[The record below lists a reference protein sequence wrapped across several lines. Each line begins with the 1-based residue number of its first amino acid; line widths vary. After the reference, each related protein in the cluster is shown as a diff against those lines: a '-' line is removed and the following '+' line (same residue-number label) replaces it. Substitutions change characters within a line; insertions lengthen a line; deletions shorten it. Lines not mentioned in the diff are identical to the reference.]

1 MDKLEWYTEPPDGW
15 EIVVGR
21 YDQVEV
27 EGEVTETEYR
37 VLVYDPS
44 EHSVYQWSDGNFG
57 RYSQPDAWCDA
68 NEFVRIMAE
77 LVLDQ

>member
-1 MDKLEWYTEPPDGW
+1 MDKPVWYTEPPDGW
-15 EIVVGR
+15 GIVVGR
-21 YDQVEV
+21 YDQVAINRD
-27 EGEVTETEYR
+27 VTKSEYK

-44 EHSVYQWSDGNFG
+44 EHVLYKWSDGNYG
-57 RYSQPDAWCDA
+57 SCLRPNAWCDA